1 MSQVARDQDYTA
13 LKELQSCRENN
24 KKVGLRYDDALK
36 NSKVAS
42 LKYSSV
48 KPIPQLCNT
57 QFLVKETD
65 TSTVACQVNLATTV
79 SWRGEQFRIVTGTC
93 SYYLSTRMICPCA
106 CTAMQRVSWDIDL
119 IENVHPFYRIWYH
132 PFWKEALKSLHL
144 SDYKDSPY
152 YSLTHLEPTATSVT
166 HAQDTLSDITLS
178 DTIRRHNSE
187 IFDQIGNLGNIS
199 EDQRIH
205 MLREHFN
212 KLEKIAV
219 RSVKSTKYAI
229 CSIIETTN
237 RLGSLSLS
245 SSNSN
250 IQVNAIE
257 KALHRHQKHS
267 LKNGSA
273 LNYLKRKATTSSNDA
288 PLNNKNCRVCRD
300 LFKESQD
307 IYSTHRANS
316 SKCPHFTQVDKKSL
330 PETKSRCEVLTPT
343 NDKECL
349 IADSKSNE
357 DCFDDDKTKR
367 GCEVLTPHNDKE
379 PNNDKDPN
387 NDKECVI
394 ADSIVSEYCLDD
406 DTTGD
411 EDSSVFLD
419 KSNEPICP
427 GDVILYYCPM
437 SVAGD
442 PRGLRTATVLSVD
455 PNDSI
460 PLVLGNSEGLPST
473 HLVR

>member
-1 MSQVARDQDYTA
+1 MATMKANGKLKKYLGGCTYGEAVSRISQVAQDQDYTA

-199 EDQRIH
+199 EAQRIH

-357 DCFDDDKTKR
+357 DCLDDNKTKR

-406 DTTGD
+406 HT
-411 EDSSVFLD
+411 
-419 KSNEPICP
+419 
-427 GDVILYYCPM
+427 
-437 SVAGD
+437 
-442 PRGLRTATVLSVD
+442 
-455 PNDSI
+455 
-460 PLVLGNSEGLPST
+460 
-473 HLVR
+473 